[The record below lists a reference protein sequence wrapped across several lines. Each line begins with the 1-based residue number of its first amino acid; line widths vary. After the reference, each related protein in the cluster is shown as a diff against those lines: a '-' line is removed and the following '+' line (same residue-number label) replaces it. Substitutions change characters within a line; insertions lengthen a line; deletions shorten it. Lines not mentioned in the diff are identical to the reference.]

1 MKKNLSFIV
10 ILFIFLLSL
19 LGCSAK
25 TVDQPKKEDQGSKG
39 VFYEVHYN
47 DNTVY
52 LFGSIHIGVPKL
64 YPLHEKI
71 DAAYDASDYLAVE
84 MDINDLKPEEMI
96 ALISEIGVYND
107 GTTIQDHVSTE
118 LYDEL
123 IRSIKD
129 FGLQE
134 EGVVIFKPW
143 LVSDMLESLI
153 LEKAGYD
160 LDLGIDQYFL
170 KKAAIEKKEIISLE
184 TIEDQLGLYTIL
196 TPKSQEKA
204 LHSTLFDQDENQEK
218 IAELMEMWIAGDIN
232 RLAELRILEDEES
245 EDYQAYYEA
254 LTVDRDLKMTAK
266 IEDFLKNGQSET
278 YFVVVGALHL
288 VGDNSIADLLK
299 LKGYDV
305 KKVIE

>member
-1 MKKNLSFIV
+1 MIS
-10 ILFIFLLSL
+10 ILVSCNGKQVMDSGLE
-19 LGCSAK
+19 
-25 TVDQPKKEDQGSKG
+25 TPGSKG
-39 VFYEVHYN
+39 VFYEVNYK

-71 DAAYDASDYLAVE
+71 DAAYNASDYLVVE

-96 ALISEIGVYND
+96 AQISEIGVYND
-107 GTTIQDHVSTE
+107 GTTIKDHISTD

-123 IRSIKD
+123 IRTIKD
-129 FGLQE
+129 FSIQE
-134 EGVVIFKPW
+134 EGVTIFKPW

-153 LEKAGYD
+153 LEKAGFD

-196 TPKSQEKA
+196 APESQEKA
-204 LHSTLFDQDENQEK
+204 LHSTLFEQEENQEK

-232 RLAELRILEDEES
+232 RLAELRKLEDEDS
-245 EDYQAYYEA
+245 EDYQTYYEA

-266 IEDFLKNGQSET
+266 IEEFLKNGQSET

-288 VGDNSIADLLK
+288 VGENSIVDLLNS
-299 LKGYDV
+299 KGYDV
-305 KKVIE
+305 KMVIE